1 MFQNGHIEILPKIWT
16 FQNASNSIVDQDDI
30 SLICTK
36 FGTSTIIDVIVQKKL
51 HIFAIINYLY
61 DIVVKFG
68 TMISI

>member
-16 FQNASNSIVDQDDI
+16 FQNTSNSIVDQDDI

-36 FGTSTIIDVIVQKKL
+36 FGTSIIIDVIVQNKL

-68 TMISI
+68 IMISI